1 MKRWHCAAIFGKID
15 EKKEQQEIIQIM
27 NILFFLTP
35 KEDVAHVDEDD
46 TMRQVLEKMEHH
58 GYTAI
63 PLLSREGKYIGT
75 ITEGDLLLVLK
86 DRNFPDLKLLE
97 DMPITSIQRRR
108 DNEAVKIDESME
120 DLFGKV
126 MNQNFVPV
134 VDDKRVFIGIVTRKD
149 ILAYLG
155 KKAAAQENGV
165 QGHGSGIV
173 MDRTKEFLKFV
184 IFSQNRMVIRYNM
197 KER

>member
-1 MKRWHCAAIFGKID
+1 MGATH
-15 EKKEQQEIIQIM
+15 M

-35 KEDVAHVDEDD
+35 KEDVAHVEETD

-63 PLLSREGKYIGT
+63 PLLGVEGKYIGT
-75 ITEGDLLLVLK
+75 ITDGDLLWFLK

-97 DMPITSIQRRR
+97 DMPITSIERRR
-108 DNEAVKIDESME
+108 DNQAVKIDESME
-120 DLFGKV
+120 NLFDKV

-149 ILAYLG
+149 VLAYLG
-155 KKAAAQENGV
+155 KKAAAQA
-165 QGHGSGIV
+165 
-173 MDRTKEFLKFV
+173 
-184 IFSQNRMVIRYNM
+184 
-197 KER
+197 

>member
-1 MKRWHCAAIFGKID
+1 
-15 EKKEQQEIIQIM
+15 M
-27 NILFFLTP
+27 NVLFFLTP

-75 ITEGDLLLVLK
+75 ITEGDLLWFLK

-126 MNQNFVPV
+126 MNQNFWH
-134 VDDKRVFIGIVTRKD
+134 T
-149 ILAYLG
+149 LG
-155 KKAAAQENGV
+155 RRPLRRRMACGAWIRHSDGKPYGLC
-165 QGHGSGIV
+165 
-173 MDRTKEFLKFV
+173 DRAFCQNYQQISETEQKNFLNLLF
-184 IFSQNRMVIRYNM
+184 FSQNRMVIRYNM
-197 KER
+197 KERQGITFIQKKGEFTNEFNFI

>member
-1 MKRWHCAAIFGKID
+1 MR
-15 EKKEQQEIIQIM
+15 KKEQQEIIQIM

-75 ITEGDLLLVLK
+75 ITEGDLLWFLK

-97 DMPITSIQRRR
+97 DKVVVQ
-108 DNEAVKIDESME
+108 KI
-120 DLFGKV
+120 
-126 MNQNFVPV
+126 
-134 VDDKRVFIGIVTRKD
+134 
-149 ILAYLG
+149 
-155 KKAAAQENGV
+155 
-165 QGHGSGIV
+165 
-173 MDRTKEFLKFV
+173 
-184 IFSQNRMVIRYNM
+184 
-197 KER
+197 

>member
-1 MKRWHCAAIFGKID
+1 
-15 EKKEQQEIIQIM
+15 M

-35 KEDVAHVDEDD
+35 KEDVAYVEETD

-63 PLLSREGKYIGT
+63 PLLGVEGKYIGT
-75 ITEGDLLLVLK
+75 ITEGDLLWFLK

-97 DMPITSIQRRR
+97 DMPITSIERRR
-108 DNEAVKIDESME
+108 DNQAVKIDESME
-120 DLFGKV
+120 NLFDKV

-149 ILAYLG
+149 VLAYLG
-155 KKAAAQENGV
+155 KKAAAQA
-165 QGHGSGIV
+165 
-173 MDRTKEFLKFV
+173 
-184 IFSQNRMVIRYNM
+184 
-197 KER
+197 